1 MIEVLEKIP
10 KIYERAVLSEYY
22 RFFQNLNGSKDI
34 INKNLSFT
42 TDAYKLTEKETRNEN
57 FLDAYKV
64 LENNQRNIKFVL
76 LKGEEQELLAV
87 ARIRIDEFAI
97 YICDIVYT
105 NYPTIAEQVSSFTDL
120 YEAITDIANNYQKD
134 YLEIEVPKNDDFTLD
149 EAEYYG
155 FANTTE
161 PNRVTRNYKTV
172 ILTKEI
178 RKKELNG
185 QTRSRKQTKWYNKQR
200 CC

>member
-10 KIYERAVLSEYY
+10 KIYERTVLSEYY

-42 TDAYKLTEKETRNEN
+42 TDAYKLTEKETRNES

-120 YEAITDIANNYQKD
+120 YEAIKDIANNYQKD

-185 QTRSRKQTKWYNKQR
+185 QTRSRKQTK
-200 CC
+200 

>member
-57 FLDAYKV
+57 FLDAYKI

-76 LKGEEQELLAV
+76 LKSEEQELLAV

-120 YEAITDIANNYQKD
+120 YEAIEDIANNYQKD

-185 QTRSRKQTKWYNKQR
+185 QTRSRKQTK
-200 CC
+200 

>member
-10 KIYERAVLSEYY
+10 KIYERAVLAEYY

-42 TDAYKLTEKETRNEN
+42 TDAYKLTEKETRNEC
-57 FLDAYKV
+57 FLEAYKV

-105 NYPTIAEQVSSFTDL
+105 NYPTISEQISSFTDL
-120 YEAITDIANNYQKD
+120 YEAIKDIANNYQKD

-185 QTRSRKQTKWYNKQR
+185 QTRSRKQTK
-200 CC
+200 

>member
-10 KIYERAVLSEYY
+10 KIYERTVLSEYY

-42 TDAYKLTEKETRNEN
+42 TDAYKLTEKETRNES

-105 NYPTIAEQVSSFTDL
+105 NYPTISEQISSFTDL
-120 YEAITDIANNYQKD
+120 YEAIKDIANNYQKD

-185 QTRSRKQTKWYNKQR
+185 QTRSRKQTK
-200 CC
+200 

>member
-42 TDAYKLTEKETRNEN
+42 TDAYKLTEKETRNES

-185 QTRSRKQTKWYNKQR
+185 QTRSRKQTK
-200 CC
+200 

>member
-42 TDAYKLTEKETRNEN
+42 TDAYKLTEKETRNEC
-57 FLDAYKV
+57 FLEAYKV

-105 NYPTIAEQVSSFTDL
+105 NYPTIAEQISSFTDL
-120 YEAITDIANNYQKD
+120 YEAVIDIANNYQKD

-185 QTRSRKQTKWYNKQR
+185 QTRSRKQTK
-200 CC
+200 

>member
-10 KIYERAVLSEYY
+10 KIYERTVLSEYY

-42 TDAYKLTEKETRNEN
+42 TDAYKLTEKETRNES

-76 LKGEEQELLAV
+76 LKGEEQELLAL

-120 YEAITDIANNYQKD
+120 YEAIKDIANNYQKD
-134 YLEIEVPKNDDFTLD
+134 YLEIEVPKNDNFTLD

-185 QTRSRKQTKWYNKQR
+185 QTRSRKQTK
-200 CC
+200 

>member
-10 KIYERAVLSEYY
+10 KIYERTVLSEYY

-42 TDAYKLTEKETRNEN
+42 TDAYKLTEKETRNES

-64 LENNQRNIKFVL
+64 LGNNQRNIKFVL

-105 NYPTIAEQVSSFTDL
+105 NYPTIAEQVSSFTGL
-120 YEAITDIANNYQKD
+120 YEAIKDIANNYQKD
-134 YLEIEVPKNDDFTLD
+134 YIEIEVPKNDDFTLD

-185 QTRSRKQTKWYNKQR
+185 QTRSRKQTN
-200 CC
+200 

>member
-10 KIYERAVLSEYY
+10 KIYERAVLAEYY

-42 TDAYKLTEKETRNEN
+42 TDAYKLTEKETRNEC
-57 FLDAYKV
+57 FLEAYKV

-105 NYPTIAEQVSSFTDL
+105 NYPTIAEQISSFTDL
-120 YEAITDIANNYQKD
+120 YEAIKDIANNYQKD

>member
-120 YEAITDIANNYQKD
+120 YEAIEDIANNYQKD

-185 QTRSRKQTKWYNKQR
+185 QTRSRKQTK
-200 CC
+200 

>member
-10 KIYERAVLSEYY
+10 KIYERTVLSEYY

-42 TDAYKLTEKETRNEN
+42 TDAYKLTEKETRNES

-120 YEAITDIANNYQKD
+120 YEAIKDIANNYQKD
-134 YLEIEVPKNDDFTLD
+134 YLEIEVPKNDNFTLE

-185 QTRSRKQTKWYNKQR
+185 QTRSRKQTK
-200 CC
+200 

>member
-10 KIYERAVLSEYY
+10 KIYERTVLSEYY

-105 NYPTIAEQVSSFTDL
+105 NYPTIAEQISSFTNL
-120 YEAITDIANNYQKD
+120 YEAIKDIANNYQKD
-134 YLEIEVPKNDDFTLD
+134 YIEIEVPKNDDFTLD

-185 QTRSRKQTKWYNKQR
+185 QTRSRKQTK
-200 CC
+200 

>member
-10 KIYERAVLSEYY
+10 KIYERTVLSEYY

-42 TDAYKLTEKETRNEN
+42 TDAYKLTEKETKNEN

-120 YEAITDIANNYQKD
+120 YEAIKDIANNYQKD

-185 QTRSRKQTKWYNKQR
+185 QTRSRKQTK
-200 CC
+200 

>member
-10 KIYERAVLSEYY
+10 KIYERAVLAEYY

-57 FLDAYKV
+57 FLEAYKV

-105 NYPTIAEQVSSFTDL
+105 NYPTIAEQVSCFTDL
-120 YEAITDIANNYQKD
+120 YEAIKDIANNYQKD
-134 YLEIEVPKNDDFTLD
+134 YIEIEVPKNDDFTLD

-185 QTRSRKQTKWYNKQR
+185 QTRSRKQTN
-200 CC
+200 

>member
-42 TDAYKLTEKETRNEN
+42 TDAYKLTEKETRNES

-105 NYPTIAEQVSSFTDL
+105 NYPTIAEQISCFTDL
-120 YEAITDIANNYQKD
+120 YEAIKDIANNYQKD

-161 PNRVTRNYKTV
+161 PNRVTRNFKTV

-185 QTRSRKQTKWYNKQR
+185 QTRSRKQTK
-200 CC
+200 

>member
-10 KIYERAVLSEYY
+10 KIYERTVLSEYY

-105 NYPTIAEQVSSFTDL
+105 NYPTIAEQVSSFTGL
-120 YEAITDIANNYQKD
+120 YEAIKDIANNYQKD
-134 YLEIEVPKNDDFTLD
+134 YIEIEVPKNDDFTLD

-185 QTRSRKQTKWYNKQR
+185 QTRSRKQTN
-200 CC
+200 

>member
-10 KIYERAVLSEYY
+10 KIYERTVLSEYY

-97 YICDIVYT
+97 YVCDIVYT
-105 NYPTIAEQVSSFTDL
+105 NYPTIAEQVSCFTNL
-120 YEAITDIANNYQKD
+120 YEAIKDIANNYQKD

-185 QTRSRKQTKWYNKQR
+185 QTRSRKQTK
-200 CC
+200 

>member
-10 KIYERAVLSEYY
+10 KIYERTVLSEYY

-57 FLDAYKV
+57 FLEAYKV

-105 NYPTIAEQVSSFTDL
+105 NYPTIAEQVSCFTDL
-120 YEAITDIANNYQKD
+120 YEAIKDIANNYQKD
-134 YLEIEVPKNDDFTLD
+134 YIEIEVPKNDDFTLD

-185 QTRSRKQTKWYNKQR
+185 QTRSRKQTK
-200 CC
+200 

>member
-1 MIEVLEKIP
+1 MIEVLEKTP
-10 KIYERAVLSEYY
+10 KIYERTVLFEYY

-105 NYPTIAEQVSSFTDL
+105 NYPTIAEQVSSFTGL
-120 YEAITDIANNYQKD
+120 YEAIKDIANNYQKD
-134 YLEIEVPKNDDFTLD
+134 YIEIEVPKNDELTLD

-161 PNRVTRNYKTV
+161 PNRVTRNFKTV

-185 QTRSRKQTKWYNKQR
+185 QTRSRKQTK
-200 CC
+200 

>member
-64 LENNQRNIKFVL
+64 LENNQRNVKFVL

-120 YEAITDIANNYQKD
+120 YEAIKDIANNYQKD
-134 YLEIEVPKNDDFTLD
+134 YIEIEVPKNDDFTLD

-185 QTRSRKQTKWYNKQR
+185 QTRSRKQTN
-200 CC
+200 

>member
-10 KIYERAVLSEYY
+10 KIYERTVLSEYY

-120 YEAITDIANNYQKD
+120 YEAIKDIANNYQKD

-185 QTRSRKQTKWYNKQR
+185 QTRSRKQTN
-200 CC
+200 

>member
-10 KIYERAVLSEYY
+10 KIYERTVLSEYY

-64 LENNQRNIKFVL
+64 LENNQRNVKFVL

-105 NYPTIAEQVSSFTDL
+105 NYPTIAEQISSFTDL
-120 YEAITDIANNYQKD
+120 YEAIKDIANNYQKD

-185 QTRSRKQTKWYNKQR
+185 QTRSRKQTK
-200 CC
+200 

>member
-10 KIYERAVLSEYY
+10 KIYERTVLSEYY

-120 YEAITDIANNYQKD
+120 YEAIKDIANNYQKD

-172 ILTKEI
+172 ILTKEL

-185 QTRSRKQTKWYNKQR
+185 QTRSRKQTN
-200 CC
+200 

>member
-10 KIYERAVLSEYY
+10 KIYERTVLSEYY

-64 LENNQRNIKFVL
+64 LENNQRNVKFVL

-105 NYPTIAEQVSSFTDL
+105 NYPTIAEQISSFTDL
-120 YEAITDIANNYQKD
+120 YEAIKDIANNYQKD
-134 YLEIEVPKNDDFTLD
+134 YIEIEVPKNDDFTLD

-185 QTRSRKQTKWYNKQR
+185 QTRSRKQTK
-200 CC
+200 

>member
-10 KIYERAVLSEYY
+10 KIYERTVLSEYY

-42 TDAYKLTEKETRNEN
+42 TDAYKLTEKETRNES

-105 NYPTIAEQVSSFTDL
+105 NYPTIAEQISSFTGL
-120 YEAITDIANNYQKD
+120 YEAIKDIANNYQKD
-134 YLEIEVPKNDDFTLD
+134 YIEIEVPKNDEFTLD

-185 QTRSRKQTKWYNKQR
+185 QTRSRKQTK
-200 CC
+200 

>member
-10 KIYERAVLSEYY
+10 KIYERTVLSEYY

-120 YEAITDIANNYQKD
+120 YEAIKDIANNYQKD
-134 YLEIEVPKNDDFTLD
+134 YIEIEVPKNDDFTLD

-185 QTRSRKQTKWYNKQR
+185 QTRSRKQTN
-200 CC
+200 

>member
-76 LKGEEQELLAV
+76 LKGEEQELFAV

-120 YEAITDIANNYQKD
+120 YEAIKDIANNYQKD

-185 QTRSRKQTKWYNKQR
+185 QTRSRK
-200 CC
+200 

>member
-10 KIYERAVLSEYY
+10 KIYERAVLAEYY

-42 TDAYKLTEKETRNEN
+42 TDAYKLTEKETRNEC
-57 FLDAYKV
+57 FLEAYKV

-105 NYPTIAEQVSSFTDL
+105 NYPTIAEQISSFTDL
-120 YEAITDIANNYQKD
+120 YEAIKDIANNYQKD

-155 FANTTE
+155 FANTIE

-185 QTRSRKQTKWYNKQR
+185 QTRSRKQTK
-200 CC
+200 

>member
-10 KIYERAVLSEYY
+10 KIYERTVLSEYY

-42 TDAYKLTEKETRNEN
+42 TDAYKLTEKETRNES

-76 LKGEEQELLAV
+76 LKGEEQELLAL

-120 YEAITDIANNYQKD
+120 YEAIKDIANNYQKD

-149 EAEYYG
+149 ETEYYG

-185 QTRSRKQTKWYNKQR
+185 QTRSRKQTN
-200 CC
+200 

>member
-10 KIYERAVLSEYY
+10 KIYERTVLSEYY

-42 TDAYKLTEKETRNEN
+42 TDAYKLTEKEKRNES

-120 YEAITDIANNYQKD
+120 YEAIKDIANNYQKD
-134 YLEIEVPKNDDFTLD
+134 YIEIEVPKNDDFTLD

-185 QTRSRKQTKWYNKQR
+185 QTRSRKQTK
-200 CC
+200 

>member
-10 KIYERAVLSEYY
+10 KIYERTVLSEYY

-105 NYPTIAEQVSSFTDL
+105 NYPTIAEQVSCFTDL
-120 YEAITDIANNYQKD
+120 YEAIKDIANNYQKD

-185 QTRSRKQTKWYNKQR
+185 QTRSRKQTN
-200 CC
+200 

>member
-42 TDAYKLTEKETRNEN
+42 TDAYKLTEKETRNES

-105 NYPTIAEQVSSFTDL
+105 NYPTIAEQVSSFTGL
-120 YEAITDIANNYQKD
+120 YEAIKDIANNYQKD
-134 YLEIEVPKNDDFTLD
+134 YIEIEVPKNDDFTLD

-185 QTRSRKQTKWYNKQR
+185 QTRSRKQTN
-200 CC
+200 

>member
-10 KIYERAVLSEYY
+10 KIYERTVLSEYY

-42 TDAYKLTEKETRNEN
+42 TDVYKLTEKETRNEN

-105 NYPTIAEQVSSFTDL
+105 NYPTIAEQISSFTDL
-120 YEAITDIANNYQKD
+120 YEAIKDIANNYQKD

-149 EAEYYG
+149 EAEYHG

-178 RKKELNG
+178 RKKKLNG
-185 QTRSRKQTKWYNKQR
+185 QTRSRKQTK
-200 CC
+200 

>member
-10 KIYERAVLSEYY
+10 KIYERAVLYEYY

-42 TDAYKLTEKETRNEN
+42 IDAYKLTEKETRNES

-105 NYPTIAEQVSSFTDL
+105 NYPTIAEQISSFTDL
-120 YEAITDIANNYQKD
+120 YEAIKDIANNYQKD

-149 EAEYYG
+149 ETEYYG

-185 QTRSRKQTKWYNKQR
+185 QTRSRKQTK
-200 CC
+200 

>member
-10 KIYERAVLSEYY
+10 KIYERTVLSEYY

-42 TDAYKLTEKETRNEN
+42 TDAYKLTEKETRNES

-76 LKGEEQELLAV
+76 LKGEEQELLAL

-120 YEAITDIANNYQKD
+120 YEAIKDIANNYQKD
-134 YLEIEVPKNDDFTLD
+134 YLEIEVPKNDNFTLE

-185 QTRSRKQTKWYNKQR
+185 QTRSRKQTK
-200 CC
+200 

>member
-10 KIYERAVLSEYY
+10 KIYERTVLSEYY

-64 LENNQRNIKFVL
+64 LENNQRNVKFVL

-120 YEAITDIANNYQKD
+120 YEAIKDIANNYQKD
-134 YLEIEVPKNDDFTLD
+134 YIEIEVPKNDDFTLD

-185 QTRSRKQTKWYNKQR
+185 QTRSRKQTK
-200 CC
+200 

>member
-10 KIYERAVLSEYY
+10 KIYERAVLAEYY

-42 TDAYKLTEKETRNEN
+42 TDAYKLTEKETRNEC
-57 FLDAYKV
+57 FLEAYKV
-64 LENNQRNIKFVL
+64 LENKQRNIKFVL

-87 ARIRIDEFAI
+87 ARIRIDENAI

-105 NYPTIAEQVSSFTDL
+105 NYPTITEQVSSFTDL
-120 YEAITDIANNYQKD
+120 YEAVTDIANNYQKD

-172 ILTKEI
+172 ILTKEL

-185 QTRSRKQTKWYNKQR
+185 QTRSRKQTK
-200 CC
+200 

>member
-10 KIYERAVLSEYY
+10 KIYERTVLSEYY

-105 NYPTIAEQVSSFTDL
+105 NYPTIAEQVSSFKDL

-185 QTRSRKQTKWYNKQR
+185 QTRSRKQTK
-200 CC
+200 

>member
-10 KIYERAVLSEYY
+10 KIYERAVLAEYY

-42 TDAYKLTEKETRNEN
+42 TDAYKLTEKETRNEC
-57 FLDAYKV
+57 FLEAYKV
-64 LENNQRNIKFVL
+64 LENKQRNIKFVL

-87 ARIRIDEFAI
+87 ARIRIDENAI

-105 NYPTIAEQVSSFTDL
+105 NYPTITEQVSSFTDL
-120 YEAITDIANNYQKD
+120 YEAVLDIANNYQKD

-185 QTRSRKQTKWYNKQR
+185 QTRSRKQTK
-200 CC
+200 